1 MLKISSKTHIAS
13 AAVFAA
19 LAIVPMGARADDG
32 GDGGGGGAYDFP
44 AANVQDVRIEEREPR
59 KLSCVEATKAAWFQ
73 RELEISDGDVQPTV
87 DMPRE
92 CQREIYATA
101 DKAKE

>member
-1 MLKISSKTHIAS
+1 MTMLKISSKTHIAS

-19 LAIVPMGARADDG
+19 LAIVPMGARAEDG
-32 GDGGGGGAYDFP
+32 GTYEFP
-44 AANVQDVRIEEREPR
+44 AANVQDARIEEREP
-59 KLSCVEATKAAWFQ
+59 KQLTCVEATKAAWFERQ
-73 RELEISDGDVQPTV
+73 LELSDGNVDPTF

-92 CQREIYATA
+92 CQREIHATA